1 MTDKELTIAV
11 EWYVFHHGK
20 QPTDLSVF
28 ETWIGGYFHAAPR
41 RVRDIRRELQDMR
54 LVSVSNGRV
63 VIL

>member
-1 MTDKELTIAV
+1 MTGKELTIAV

-41 RVRDIRRELQDMR
+41 RVRELRNEMR
-54 LVSVSNGRV
+54 DLELISIEGRK
-63 VIL
+63 VIIL

>member
-28 ETWIGGYFHAAPR
+28 ETWLTGYFHAAPR
-41 RVRDIRRELQDMR
+41 RVRELRNEMR
-54 LVSVSNGRV
+54 DLELISIEGRK
-63 VIL
+63 VIIL